1 LGPLR
6 SNVAIGTLPVRR
18 QLLLLLPALLLVAC
32 SRADLVAPQAQLGAA
47 EAELAAAQNDVER
60 FHALGHAAKLN
71 VDFGSSAA
79 ARRYA
84 DELLL
89 LAPRFRT
96 NWNYGNAIHDGNLV
110 LGRLAV
116 KAENRASAKQH
127 LLLAGGTPGSPQL
140 NTFGPNMSLAKD
152 LLVLGETDTVVQY
165 FTLCKRFWKMH
176 DGQLDRWA
184 EDIRSGR
191 QPDFGANLVF

>member
-1 LGPLR
+1 
-6 SNVAIGTLPVRR
+6 VRR

-184 EDIRSGR
+184 EEIRSGR

>member
-89 LAPRFRT
+89 LAPRFRS

-184 EDIRSGR
+184 EEIRSGR